1 MAAPETNTYQTY
13 QAKGLREDVSDI
25 ISNISPEVTP
35 YTSNIRKGEAH
46 NTFHEVL
53 QDSLAA
59 ADTTNAQIEGFVV
72 GHTAA
77 VPAVRVGN
85 YTQIVSKDVIVSRSN
100 ERARKYGR
108 ASEEAYQKAKRSA
121 ELKRDVE
128 AICLKNGAAIAGD
141 SATARQTAGLG
152 AWIKTNTVFESAGAD
167 PVYTTIPAVART
179 DGTADAFEEADIKE
193 AMREAYQQ
201 GGRPTMLLVGPFNKQ
216 AASAFTG
223 VAANRNNASANSP
236 GPTSIIGAADVYVSD
251 FGNLSIVPSLFQRG
265 RDAFLIDPELCS
277 VDWFDPYSMEKLA
290 KTGDAE
296 RWLLVGEFAHM
307 VRNEAGI
314 AGIYD
319 LTTS

>member
-1 MAAPETNTYQTY
+1 MANPETNTYQTY
-13 QAKGLREDVSDI
+13 QAKGLREDVSNI

-35 YTSNIRKGEAH
+35 YTSNIGSGEAS

-108 ASEEAYQKAKRSA
+108 ASEEAYQKAKKSA

-128 AICLKNGAAIAGD
+128 AICLANVGAVAGD
-141 SATARQTAGLG
+141 SSTARKTAGLG

-167 PVYTTIPAVART
+167 PVYTTIPTVART

-193 AMREAYQQ
+193 AMREAYSQ

-223 VAANRNNASANSP
+223 IAPSRFNVQGNAPS
-236 GPTSIIGAADVYVSD
+236 SIIGSADVYVSD

-277 VDWFDPYSMEKLA
+277 IDWFDPYSMEKLA

-307 VRNEAGI
+307 VKNEAGI
-314 AGIYD
+314 AGIFD